1 MSAGMSAGMSA
12 EQVISES
19 IAALQ
24 AAGVPLEELAE
35 YVPRRPR
42 LFGSSRAHFR
52 SLGQVWHLGVL
63 LVSPD
68 GSVASTGSSTRA
80 VRPRHPNNQSV
91 SAEARRHFRDTAFK
105 GPFQEEATINYDV
118 RPVDFSPEG
127 LQDPLSRVF
136 EFEGRLLVRWRPGAD
151 ETNSIPFE
159 NYIAEKV
166 ALAIAFFA
174 KSIS

>member
-1 MSAGMSAGMSA
+1 VSSRENANEAIQS
-12 EQVISES
+12 S
-19 IAALQ
+19 IATLT

-42 LFGSSRAHFR
+42 LLGSSRAHFR
-52 SLGQVWHLGVL
+52 SLGKVWHLGVL

-68 GSVASTGSSTRA
+68 GSVYSTGASTRA

-105 GPFQEEATINYDV
+105 GPFVEGATINYDV

-127 LQDPLSRVF
+127 LRSPFGSVF
-136 EFEGRLLVRWRPGAD
+136 EHDGRILVRWRPGAD
-151 ETNSIPFE
+151 ETNSIPLAD
-159 NYIAEKV
+159 YIAEKV
-166 ALAIAFFA
+166 TLAVA
-174 KSIS
+174 STQPSVENP